1 MDRLSRAVDEVAGFK
16 REAITVLGNQSES
29 ATLSLREAN
38 QEIALLRA
46 DIEKKTAELT
56 AMDDLRRRLENDL
69 DNLFGSWPL
78 ANRQMAAALKFAGYE
93 HKFVMGKDGHNSR
106 HGGAILPESLR
117 WLWQDVVK

>member
-1 MDRLSRAVDEVAGFK
+1 
-16 REAITVLGNQSES
+16 VLGNQSES

-69 DNLFGSWPL
+69 DNLRKEL
-78 ANRQMAAALKFAGYE
+78 KQLRQRGVF
-93 HKFVMGKDGHNSR
+93 R
-106 HGGAILPESLR
+106 R
-117 WLWQDVVK
+117 